1 MGCPQDPALSIH
13 YYNIAA
19 QQNHRDSCFALTAW
33 YLVGSPGVLPQSDTE
48 AFLWAKKAAGAGLAK
63 AMYAVGYFFEVGIGT
78 PANMPE
84 AIDFYK
90 RAADLGDKRAT
101 QRLKSSPNSPMRQ
114 PGGPG
119 SVLHRDRSDILSHSS
134 SDKGGKDCV
143 IM

>member
-1 MGCPQDPALSIH
+1 MSYFLKFRLLIMGIS
-13 YYNIAA
+13 
-19 QQNHRDSCFALTAW
+19 R
-33 YLVGSPGVLPQSDTE
+33 
-48 AFLWAKKAAGAGLAK
+48 
-63 AMYAVGYFFEVGIGT
+63 
-78 PANMPE
+78 